1 MKKILSIV
9 LSLFLVCSLA
19 PISAFAASEDQS
31 TAKVGVFVEVVDE
44 DLSSLY
50 DFSTPRR
57 ARSVV
62 DLSAG
67 QDTFTVGTLQANST
81 YRTNTYS
88 ITKSTIKIGL
98 QSLAGA
104 SPHIKVTLYKSNGVS
119 VAVTTMN
126 LPWSSPMS
134 GSTTYVS
141 FTNLDTAYNYY
152 AVIQNMDAEYYDMQ
166 KTFDSLYA
174 DSKSGEVFG
183 HLMDIISAPNNIKL
197 AFRNIKGNDG
207 SHTAGTDGRTIESLA
222 VMSEDKFVKL
232 IQKQFRRYE
241 PKAVKRVEIP
251 KPRCRRSSL
260 TSLLCSGKPSC
271 PVPLMEHL
279 LAKSH
284 LEPTNSGRTAA
295 KFMPSALLAFRMGIE
310 CWHSTITAPLGS
322 ALREMTC
329 MPRSCGERRIAPIQ
343 LMIGR

>member
-1 MKKILSIV
+1 MRNVARLPESDRRELFRNTADKMGLNDAIVEKDFWVCFTLDYLFHRCPWKDAITFKGGTSLSKAFNLISRFSEDIDLILDWRV
-9 LSLFLVCSLA
+9 LGYGKDEPWEKRSNTKQ
-19 PISAFAASEDQS
+19 DQS

-98 QSLAGA
+98 QSIAGA

-119 VAVTTMN
+119 VAATTMN

-134 GSTTYVS
+134 GGTTYVS

-152 AVIQNMDAEYYDMQ
+152 AVIQNMDTVQTGTILGIAKQ
-166 KTFDSLYA
+166 K
-174 DSKSGEVFG
+174 
-183 HLMDIISAPNNIKL
+183 
-197 AFRNIKGNDG
+197 
-207 SHTAGTDGRTIESLA
+207 
-222 VMSEDKFVKL
+222 
-232 IQKQFRRYE
+232 
-241 PKAVKRVEIP
+241 
-251 KPRCRRSSL
+251 
-260 TSLLCSGKPSC
+260 
-271 PVPLMEHL
+271 
-279 LAKSH
+279 
-284 LEPTNSGRTAA
+284 
-295 KFMPSALLAFRMGIE
+295 
-310 CWHSTITAPLGS
+310 
-322 ALREMTC
+322 
-329 MPRSCGERRIAPIQ
+329 
-343 LMIGR
+343 

>member
-1 MKKILSIV
+1 MQKILSIV
-9 LSLFLVCSLA
+9 LSLLLVCSLA

-98 QSLAGA
+98 QSLGGA

-119 VAVTTMN
+119 VATTMN

-134 GSTTYVS
+134 GGTTYVS

-152 AVIQNMDAEYYDMQ
+152 AVIQNMDTVQTGTILGIAKQ
-166 KTFDSLYA
+166 KITSENSL
-174 DSKSGEVFG
+174 F
-183 HLMDIISAPNNIKL
+183 
-197 AFRNIKGNDG
+197 
-207 SHTAGTDGRTIESLA
+207 
-222 VMSEDKFVKL
+222 
-232 IQKQFRRYE
+232 
-241 PKAVKRVEIP
+241 
-251 KPRCRRSSL
+251 
-260 TSLLCSGKPSC
+260 
-271 PVPLMEHL
+271 
-279 LAKSH
+279 
-284 LEPTNSGRTAA
+284 
-295 KFMPSALLAFRMGIE
+295 
-310 CWHSTITAPLGS
+310 
-322 ALREMTC
+322 
-329 MPRSCGERRIAPIQ
+329 PRSRNCGRIEKE
-343 LMIGR
+343 

>member
-104 SPHIKVTLYKSNGVS
+104 SPHIKVTLYKS
-119 VAVTTMN
+119 
-126 LPWSSPMS
+126 L
-134 GSTTYVS
+134 
-141 FTNLDTAYNYY
+141 
-152 AVIQNMDAEYYDMQ
+152 
-166 KTFDSLYA
+166 SLI
-174 DSKSGEVFG
+174 
-183 HLMDIISAPNNIKL
+183 HI
-197 AFRNIKGNDG
+197 
-207 SHTAGTDGRTIESLA
+207 
-222 VMSEDKFVKL
+222 
-232 IQKQFRRYE
+232 
-241 PKAVKRVEIP
+241 
-251 KPRCRRSSL
+251 
-260 TSLLCSGKPSC
+260 
-271 PVPLMEHL
+271 
-279 LAKSH
+279 
-284 LEPTNSGRTAA
+284 
-295 KFMPSALLAFRMGIE
+295 
-310 CWHSTITAPLGS
+310 
-322 ALREMTC
+322 
-329 MPRSCGERRIAPIQ
+329 
-343 LMIGR
+343 